1 MCDSPRTAGG
11 RRLGPPLSLPG
22 RQGDSAARDDTNF
35 PQFRLF
41 HAVAGEDYA
50 AVMTTAMRASATAGE
65 YERLERA
72 TEGIEAPFALVDLD
86 AMWANADDM
95 LRRAAGKPIRVASKS
110 VRSRPVLERIL
121 AHDPGYRGLL
131 TYTLPE
137 SLWLAGH
144 GFDDLVIGY
153 PTADRSAIAELA
165 GLTDERPSTAPV
177 LMVDS
182 VDHLDLIESA
192 AGQGDSPVR
201 VAIELDVGWWALG
214 GRVKI
219 GPKRSPIRTPQQA
232 ASFARGIL
240 RRPRLKLV
248 GLMAYEGHIAGLG
261 DRPPGKRLQGR
272 VIGWMQS
279 RSAAEIRER
288 RAAVVAAVSELAE
301 LEFVNGGGTGSLHGT
316 TGEDAVTE
324 LAAGSG
330 FFAPTLF
337 DTYSAFKLRPAAIFA
352 MPVVRK
358 PSASIATVLGGGYLA
373 SGVGEPSRVP
383 SPYLPPDLR
392 LDRFEGAGEVQTPVL
407 GDAARRLQV
416 GDRVY
421 FRHTK
426 AGELCERFDSLHLI
440 SGDRIVDEV
449 PTYRGEGRTFL

>member
-1 MCDSPRTAGG
+1 VATT
-11 RRLGPPLSLPG
+11 LTPPVFSS
-22 RQGDSAARDDTNF
+22 D
-35 PQFRLF
+35 
-41 HAVAGEDYA
+41 
-50 AVMTTAMRASATAGE
+50 
-65 YERLERA
+65 YERLEKA

-86 AMWANADDM
+86 AMWANSDQM
-95 LRRAAGKPIRVASKS
+95 LRRAGGKPIRVASKS

-121 AHDPGYRGLL
+121 ARDPGYRGLL

-137 SLWLAGH
+137 SLWLAEH

-153 PTADRSAIAELA
+153 PTADRAAIAQLA
-165 GLTDERPSTAPV
+165 RLTDERPAAAPV

-182 VDHLDLIESA
+182 AEHLDLIEEA
-192 AGQGDSPVR
+192 AGPGASPIR
-201 VAIELDVGWWALG
+201 VAMELDVGWWPMG
-214 GRVKI
+214 GRLKI

-232 ASFARGIL
+232 AAFAREIL

-272 VIGWMQS
+272 VIEWMQT
-279 RSAAEIRER
+279 RSAEEIRER

-301 LEFVNGGGTGSLHGT
+301 LGFVNGGGTGSLHGT
-316 TGEDAVTE
+316 TGEGAVTE

-337 DTYSAFKLRPAAIFA
+337 DTYSAFKLRPAAMFA

-358 PSASIATVLGGGYLA
+358 PSPAIATVLGGGYLA

-383 SPYLPPDLR
+383 SPHVPAGLR

-407 GDAARRLQV
+407 GDAARGLRV

-426 AGELCERFDSLHLI
+426 AGELCERFDSLHLV